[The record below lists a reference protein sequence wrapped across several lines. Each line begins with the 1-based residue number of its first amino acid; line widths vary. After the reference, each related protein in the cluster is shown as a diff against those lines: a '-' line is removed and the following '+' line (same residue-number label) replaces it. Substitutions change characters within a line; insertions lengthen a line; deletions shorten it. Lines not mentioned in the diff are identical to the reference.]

1 MNRILPI
8 LLLVLLFAT
17 SCKKESHDDAPYYA
31 SGYLEEMQTA
41 DTYKPREF
49 VTAVTSGRYVAQQM
63 GSNTTMSQLMSRG
76 GEFALLTHKLQL
88 DTLFSREAGFLFDT
102 RLWEVV
108 TVPFTYKTISVTG
121 KPIVLSA
128 RVTFPAARSRAAHKL
143 ASISLYAHH
152 FYSDQSLAPSLEL
165 SIMPLRILYNSAV
178 VEPDFQGYG
187 NTGSEIFG
195 YISCKPLGRQL
206 IDCEFAAMEVMRNYG
221 VELADNGY
229 TTLWGYSVSA
239 PIVIGA
245 MYYHDLQLPQY
256 KRDALRFHSAFVGSG
271 PFLLDRMLQYCD
283 LHPDFPALVMDLWS
297 LYTLPAEYL
306 EGYDPDDF
314 FPSWGKTYMVTVN
327 GQTMTY
333 NEAMRA
339 DLSNGYGNLRP
350 VFSPSTTLRNNYA
363 EDMYYSDG
371 HLNYNNPKT
380 RILYNILSN
389 LTDWGTWQPNID
401 VYISQSPQD
410 ESIPYSVTYE
420 FYTRMLSSGK
430 MHWTDVPGIQLSS
443 LTYHASAVLW
453 ASTVMILGETPA
465 EAQRFLL
472 STEDTK

>member
-1 MNRILPI
+1 MNRILSI

-121 KPIVLSA
+121 QPIVLSA

-152 FYSDQSLAPSLEL
+152 FYSDQSLAPSREL
-165 SIMPLRILYNSAV
+165 SLLTLRILYNSAV

-187 NTGSEIFG
+187 NTESEVFSDVS
-195 YISCKPLGRQL
+195 YKPLGRQML
-206 IDCEFAAMEVMRNYG
+206 DCEFAALEAMRSYG
-221 VELADNGY
+221 VYLADNGY
-229 TTLWGYSVSA
+229 TTLWGYSVAA

-245 MYYHDLQLPQY
+245 MLYHDQQLPQY
-256 KRDALRFHSAFVGSG
+256 KRDAVRLHSAFVGSG
-271 PFLLDRMLQYCD
+271 PFLLDRMLQYFD
-283 LHPDFPALVMDLWS
+283 LHPDYNAQAMDLVS
-297 LYTLPAEYL
+297 LYTLPAEYY
-306 EGYDPDDF
+306 EGYKPEDLL
-314 FPSWGKTYMVTVN
+314 PSWGMTYIVN
-327 GQTMTY
+327 VGGRSMTY
-333 NEAMRA
+333 NEAIRA
-339 DLSNGYGNLRP
+339 DLSDGYGNLRP
-350 VFSPSTTLRNNYA
+350 AFAPNSVLSNNFA
-363 EDMYYSDG
+363 EDMFNPDG
-371 HLNYNNPKT
+371 RLNYGSDKT
-380 RILYNILSN
+380 RILFRIMTS
-389 LTDWGTWQPNID
+389 LTDWGSWQPNID
-401 VYISQSPQD
+401 VYISHSSED
-410 ESIPYSVTYE
+410 EYIPYSISNQ
-420 FYTRMLSSGK
+420 FYTRMLPSGK
-430 MHWTDVPGIQLSS
+430 MHWTDVPAVK
-443 LTYHASAVLW
+443 LTDDSYHISAVLW
-453 ASTVMILGETPA
+453 ATTAMILGETPA

-472 STEDTK
+472 STNNK

>member
-121 KPIVLSA
+121 QPIVLSA

-152 FYSDQSLAPSLEL
+152 FYSDQSLAPSREL
-165 SIMPLRILYNSAV
+165 SLLTLRILYNSAV

-187 NTGSEIFG
+187 NTESEVFSDVS
-195 YISCKPLGRQL
+195 YKPLGRQML
-206 IDCEFAAMEVMRNYG
+206 DCEFAALEAMRSYG
-221 VELADNGY
+221 VYLADNGY
-229 TTLWGYSVSA
+229 TTLWGYSVAA

-245 MYYHDLQLPQY
+245 MLYHDQQLPQY
-256 KRDALRFHSAFVGSG
+256 KRDAVRLHSAFVGSG
-271 PFLLDRMLQYCD
+271 PFLLDRMLQYFD
-283 LHPDFPALVMDLWS
+283 LHPDYNAQAMDLVS
-297 LYTLPAEYL
+297 LYTLPAEYY
-306 EGYDPDDF
+306 EGYKPEDLL
-314 FPSWGKTYMVTVN
+314 PSWGRTYIVN
-327 GQTMTY
+327 VGGRSMTY
-333 NEAMRA
+333 NEAIRA
-339 DLSNGYGNLRP
+339 DLSDGYGNLRP
-350 VFSPSTTLRNNYA
+350 AFAPNSVLSNNFA
-363 EDMYYSDG
+363 EDMFNPDG
-371 HLNYNNPKT
+371 RLNYGSDKT
-380 RILYNILSN
+380 RILFRIMTS
-389 LTDWGTWQPNID
+389 LTDWGSWQPNID
-401 VYISQSPQD
+401 VYISHSSED
-410 ESIPYSVTYE
+410 EYIPYSISNQ
-420 FYTRMLSSGK
+420 FYTRMLPSGK
-430 MHWTDVPGIQLSS
+430 MHWTDVPAVK
-443 LTYHASAVLW
+443 LTDDSYHISAVLW
-453 ASTVMILGETPA
+453 ATTAMILGETPA

-472 STEDTK
+472 STNNK